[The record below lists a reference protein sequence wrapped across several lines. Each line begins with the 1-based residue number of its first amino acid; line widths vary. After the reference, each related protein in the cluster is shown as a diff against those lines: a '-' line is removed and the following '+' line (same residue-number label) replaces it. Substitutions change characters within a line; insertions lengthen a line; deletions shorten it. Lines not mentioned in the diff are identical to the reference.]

1 MIIDQLILNLTTEE
15 LIAGVAEGDTLV
27 LNYLDTLNYAE
38 LEAKFAPMFAV
49 TRPAPK
55 SDPKESREP
64 RQQQRAPR
72 QQASAVKVRDERIKN
87 LSAEK
92 LALLEGLL

>member
-1 MIIDQLILNLTTEE
+1 MIVDQLIL
-15 LIAGVAEGDTLV
+15 GVAEGKETV
-27 LNYLDTLNYAE
+27 LDYLDSLNPQE
-38 LEAKFAPMFAV
+38 LEALFAPMFKV

-55 SDPKESREP
+55 SEVKESHEP

-72 QQASAVKVRDERIKN
+72 QQASVSKVRDERIKN